1 MFISFLLGCN
11 LSPLLFALFINKLG
25 ADLNSSGLGINLGSL
40 NISALFFADDILLIG
55 KSRSDL
61 SKLME
66 ITRVFCK
73 NHRLALSDT
82 KSKIIHHNSET
93 GKTTFHGP
101 AEIDP
106 LTLEAVIS
114 FKYLG
119 IPINCTPRNL
129 FKNYNEQVKQRANSY
144 LASVLSLVKTGP
156 DRADL
161 AYTLWTSCALP
172 SILYGCEV
180 MPLLQ
185 GTINEVEKCQVQVG
199 KFILQIP
206 RNSASVASSLDA
218 GLKPVWAVI
227 AEKVLLYA
235 NTIMS
240 KPESYWPKVAMNENV
255 ERHSQSPY
263 TKNLMQWRRVT
274 GSIPF
279 SPRQIKASVHRA
291 AIASV
296 FREQKGVSVTT
307 FAMNG
312 PISSHVNSWFKPKAW
327 VSDSSFSKIFAE
339 FRACN
344 SSLGNRGP
352 AKDGQFYKL
361 CPLCSKIGITAL
373 NNEVK
378 T

>member
-1 MFISFLLGCN
+1 
-11 LSPLLFALFINKLG
+11 
-25 ADLNSSGLGINLGSL
+25 
-40 NISALFFADDILLIG
+40 
-55 KSRSDL
+55 
-61 SKLME
+61 
-66 ITRVFCK
+66 
-73 NHRLALSDT
+73 
-82 KSKIIHHNSET
+82 
-93 GKTTFHGP
+93 
-101 AEIDP
+101 
-106 LTLEAVIS
+106 
-114 FKYLG
+114 
-119 IPINCTPRNL
+119 
-129 FKNYNEQVKQRANSY
+129 
-144 LASVLSLVKTGP
+144 
-156 DRADL
+156 
-161 AYTLWTSCALP
+161 
-172 SILYGCEV
+172 
-180 MPLLQ
+180 
-185 GTINEVEKCQVQVG
+185 
-199 KFILQIP
+199 
-206 RNSASVASSLDA
+206 
-218 GLKPVWAVI
+218 
-227 AEKVLLYA
+227 
-235 NTIMS
+235 
-240 KPESYWPKVAMNENV
+240 MNENV